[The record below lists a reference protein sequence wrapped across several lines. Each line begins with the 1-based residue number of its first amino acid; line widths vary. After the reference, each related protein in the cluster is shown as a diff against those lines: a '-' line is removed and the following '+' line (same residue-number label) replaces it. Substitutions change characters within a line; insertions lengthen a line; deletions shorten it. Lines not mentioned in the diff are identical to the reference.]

1 LWHRHFRHLNPES
14 IFKLKKYKLV
24 NGLTLQNKGVLS
36 LCTRCTKGK
45 HPQAPFPATVKRAV
59 KILKQLHTDL
69 QGPFDKSINRY
80 FYALVIV
87 NNHS

>member
-1 LWHRHFRHLNPES
+1 MHKREASTGPISRN
-14 IFKLKKYKLV
+14 
-24 NGLTLQNKGVLS
+24 
-36 LCTRCTKGK
+36 R
-45 HPQAPFPATVKRAV
+45 KRAV

-80 FYALVIV
+80 FYALAIV

>member
-1 LWHRHFRHLNPES
+1 MQLCTLLSYEELWHHHFRHLNPES

-45 HPQAPFPATVKRAV
+45 HPQAPFPETGNV
-59 KILKQLHTDL
+59 L
-69 QGPFDKSINRY
+69 
-80 FYALVIV
+80 
-87 NNHS
+87 